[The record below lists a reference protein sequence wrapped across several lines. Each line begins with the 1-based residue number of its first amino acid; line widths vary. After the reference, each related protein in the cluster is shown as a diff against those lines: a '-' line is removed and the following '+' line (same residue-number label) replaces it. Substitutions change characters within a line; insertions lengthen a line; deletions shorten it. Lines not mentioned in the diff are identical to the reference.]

1 MLLEL
6 DLRSRTFKCLI
17 IKTNCHPDVAPTTNQ
32 SIKHSISRLVDSVS
46 SRDRMRCISGSL
58 CSMEKWVTLFGWFLS
73 IATVAGNG
81 FLIILIVKRPRLHS
95 SSNWLVL
102 SLAVADL
109 GVGFVVLPLSYMCR
123 PRICNMSLY
132 TGSFWFFLHSSVTN
146 LCILTWD
153 RFTAIVHPFR
163 YHTSMIARRTLLVI
177 ALAWCVPFLIALYL
191 VLGLY
196 ITNSPTILKVIRLT
210 GVPAFDLLGCI
221 LLFYS
226 VARILIVKAK
236 HKAAVKSEQRQLQ
249 HNHSP
254 KESSLQSRRRHSANA
269 AGFVIAIVSFFLGC
283 YLITSF
289 IIFCVAFSCVSLPT
303 EVNLVTLLLLT
314 GNSTVNPLVYA
325 FFKKDVKRELK
336 TVIHGRKTQ
345 RKNTTQT
352 SRSV

>member
-1 MLLEL
+1 
-6 DLRSRTFKCLI
+6 
-17 IKTNCHPDVAPTTNQ
+17 
-32 SIKHSISRLVDSVS
+32 
-46 SRDRMRCISGSL
+46 
-58 CSMEKWVTLFGWFLS
+58 MEKWVTLFGWFLS

-109 GVGFVVLPLSYMCR
+109 GVGFVVLPLSYMCG
-123 PRICNMSLY
+123 PHICNMSLY

-254 KESSLQSRRRHSANA
+254 KKSSLQSRRRHSANA

-283 YLITSF
+283 YLISSF

>member
-1 MLLEL
+1 
-6 DLRSRTFKCLI
+6 
-17 IKTNCHPDVAPTTNQ
+17 
-32 SIKHSISRLVDSVS
+32 
-46 SRDRMRCISGSL
+46 
-58 CSMEKWVTLFGWFLS
+58 MEKWLTLFGWFLS
-73 IATVAGNG
+73 VATVAGNG
-81 FLIILIVKRPRLHS
+81 CLIILIAKSRRLHT

-109 GVGFVVLPLSYMCR
+109 GVGFVVFPLGYMCR

-132 TGSFWFFLHSSVTN
+132 TGSHWFFLHSSVTN

-163 YHTSMIARRTLLVI
+163 YHTSMTARRTLLVI
-177 ALAWCVPFLIALYL
+177 ALAWCVSFLIALYL
-191 VLGLY
+191 VLGLF

-226 VARILIVKAK
+226 VVRILGVKAK
-236 HKAAVKSEQRQLQ
+236 HKAAVKFEQRQLQ

-254 KESSLQSRRRHSANA
+254 NESSVRNRRRHSANA
-269 AGFVIAIVSFFLGC
+269 ATFIIAIVLFFLGC

-289 IIFCVAFSCVSLPT
+289 IIFCIAFSCVSLPI
-303 EVNLVTLLLLT
+303 EVNFVTLLLLT
-314 GNSTVNPLVYA
+314 GNSTINPLVYA

-336 TVIHGRKTQ
+336 TVIYGHRTQ
-345 RKNTTQT
+345 RNNNTES